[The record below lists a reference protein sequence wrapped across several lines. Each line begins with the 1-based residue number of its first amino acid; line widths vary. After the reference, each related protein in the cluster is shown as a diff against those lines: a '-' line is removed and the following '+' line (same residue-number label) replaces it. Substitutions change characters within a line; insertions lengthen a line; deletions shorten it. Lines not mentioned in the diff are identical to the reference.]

1 MHHGAAKF
9 VQIDEL
15 CLVRFE
21 FIHFNISLLMSGERH
36 KVLDTLDQYHL
47 LGSVYSPLLTKYIL
61 YLNRE
66 NESPNSDIIKQLVKK
81 FRRWSKS
88 KMILCAW
95 RGRIL
100 G

>member
-21 FIHFNISLLMSGERH
+21 FIRFNISLLMSGERH

-47 LGSVYSPLLTKYIL
+47 LGSAVHY
-61 YLNRE
+61 
-66 NESPNSDIIKQLVKK
+66 
-81 FRRWSKS
+81 
-88 KMILCAW
+88 
-95 RGRIL
+95 
-100 G
+100 

>member
-15 CLVRFE
+15 CLVRFQ

-36 KVLDTLDQYHL
+36 KVLDTLDHYHL
-47 LGSVYSPLLTKYIL
+47 LGSGLQSTTNQIYIL

-66 NESPNSDIIKQLVKK
+66 NKSPNSDIIKQLVKN

-95 RGRIL
+95 RGEF
-100 G
+100 

>member
-9 VQIDEL
+9 VQIDAL

-21 FIHFNISLLMSGERH
+21 FIHFNISLFMSGEKH
-36 KVLDTLDQYHL
+36 KVLDTLEQYHL
-47 LGSVYSPLLTKYIL
+47 LGSGLQSTTNQIYIL

-95 RGRIL
+95 RGEF
-100 G
+100 